1 MGRKKDHDYFSML
14 VGGVSYACEA
24 AEKLYDNMQ
33 NFDSGMMSQN
43 IAEMHRIEHEAD
55 VAKHEM
61 LEKLLKEFITVI
73 DREDILEL
81 ARVIDDV
88 TDSLEDVLLRMYMYN
103 VTSLREDALQFA
115 SIIIQCCKE
124 MKIMMQEFSNFRKS
138 KKIKESIIEINRL
151 EEDGDKLFAE
161 AMHRL
166 YAEGGDAVEIIV
178 WTSLYEQLEHCC
190 DSCEDV
196 ASVVERVILTNS

>member
-73 DREDILEL
+73 DRGYTG
-81 ARVIDDV
+81 AGKRY
-88 TDSLEDVLLRMYMYN
+88 R
-103 VTSLREDALQFA
+103 
-115 SIIIQCCKE
+115 
-124 MKIMMQEFSNFRKS
+124 
-138 KKIKESIIEINRL
+138 
-151 EEDGDKLFAE
+151 
-161 AMHRL
+161 
-166 YAEGGDAVEIIV
+166 
-178 WTSLYEQLEHCC
+178 
-190 DSCEDV
+190 
-196 ASVVERVILTNS
+196 